1 VKLQHEYEVPA
12 SPDETLAL
20 LLDPERVVPRMPGAR
35 VVELVGAQ
43 LGSAAGAV
51 PELSDPVPGP
61 REGGTP

>member
-1 VKLQHEYEVPA
+1 MKLQHEYEVPA

-43 LGSAAGAV
+43 LG
-51 PELSDPVPGP
+51 
-61 REGGTP
+61 